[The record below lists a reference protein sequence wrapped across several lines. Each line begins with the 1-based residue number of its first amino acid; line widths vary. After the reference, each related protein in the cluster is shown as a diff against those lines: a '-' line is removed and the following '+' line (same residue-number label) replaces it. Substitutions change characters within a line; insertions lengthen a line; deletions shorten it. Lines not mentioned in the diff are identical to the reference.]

1 MTVRSRLNT
10 KVRGWAS
17 GINGGENYTVRGKP
31 AEAAAVLSAIA
42 GLPAEFRPDR
52 MLFGANRGG
61 TDVHIMGALDP
72 DTALSDFGASG
83 GSENYQASVRYN
95 AGRRLAQMVLVGERS
110 SSVVHEWGHIVD
122 FAWARSQGDDRDLSR
137 TYLPWYQQSGEE
149 VSLTYS
155 DTYQEWFA
163 EYFRWRHTFSLRVLM
178 EAATNR
184 VDRLRENDRIWRS
197 LFPFVTPAP
206 EIESFPAATTSVTA
220 SSWQRPQAPDSGES
234 ADLVTLNGDGSAT
247 FGTTKPAG
255 APLFPKGTIESTI
268 ALPSTQHVRF
278 AVDVT
283 VPAGPALLRFRF
295 GQGSNLDRRTFAHRV
310 VPTGQHTIEASV
322 VATGWS
328 DLRVQTYLDFT
339 SRAGNLGVTVSRPR
353 VWRS

>member
-10 KVRGWAS
+10 QVRAWAS
-17 GINGGENYTVRGKP
+17 GINGGENYTARGRP

-42 GLPAEFRPDR
+42 GLPAEFRPNR

-83 GSENYQASVRYN
+83 GSENYQASVRYK
-95 AGRRLAQMVLVGERS
+95 ADRRLAQMVLVGERS

-137 TYLPWYQQSGEE
+137 TYLPWYQQSGDE
-149 VSLTYS
+149 VSLSYS

-163 EYFRWRHTFSLRVLM
+163 EYFRWRHFQSLRVLL
-178 EAATNR
+178 EAGTNR
-184 VDRLRENDRIWRS
+184 VDRLQENDRVWRS
-197 LFPFVTPAP
+197 LFPFVTPWS
-206 EIESFPAATTSVTA
+206 EIDSFPAATTSVTA
-220 SSWQRPQAPDSGES
+220 SGWQRPQAPDTTEVP
-234 ADLVTLNGDGSAT
+234 ALVTLNADGSAT
-247 FGTTKPAG
+247 FTTTKPTG
-255 APLFPKGTIESTI
+255 APLFQQGTIESTI
-268 ALPSTQHVRF
+268 ALPATKHVRF

-295 GQGSNLDRRTFAHRV
+295 GQGSGLSSRTFAHRV
-310 VPTGQHTIEASV
+310 VPTGQHTVEASV

-328 DLRVQTYLDFT
+328 DLRVQTYIDYT
-339 SRAGNLGVTVSRPR
+339 SRAGNLGATVSRPR